1 VRETLDVKSKE
12 SLLKTRSL
20 QQDLNRHEAC
30 SKLRGVFAEEAGRVA
45 PEKDE
50 GIEYVSLM

>member
-1 VRETLDVKSKE
+1 LDVKSKE